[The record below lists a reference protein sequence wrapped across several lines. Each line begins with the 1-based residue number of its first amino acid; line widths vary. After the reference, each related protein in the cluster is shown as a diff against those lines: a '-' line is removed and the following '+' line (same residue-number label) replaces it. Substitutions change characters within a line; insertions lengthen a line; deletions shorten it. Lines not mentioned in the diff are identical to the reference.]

1 MAVLGATFLGEIR
14 WVSVSWPQ
22 DSAQGIEDP
31 VHEDPGLAPDR
42 SAAAAPRGVRAT
54 APQGELWGRARPRA
68 GGLEATSRRV
78 LLQPARAE
86 VPTQRAQSE
95 VSPPGRGPV
104 RPSLSFPVTNLSP
117 QPNLLPGRRQGPRA
131 GPPPRGPLSPQ
142 QHGQATG
149 PAHADVL

>member
-104 RPSLSFPVTNLSP
+104 RPSLSFLVTNLSP
-117 QPNLLPGRRQGPRA
+117 QPNLLLRQKAGAQGGAPTTGSPLPATERA
-131 GPPPRGPLSPQ
+131 GDWPC
-142 QHGQATG
+142 TC
-149 PAHADVL
+149 